1 MKNKNIITAAILL
14 INLIWWLTT
23 SDVTYLIA
31 QNRDVL
37 LGRYSVGRFS
47 AMLIVFIISMITIYL
62 VRADRKNRRERIFR
76 LIAIW
81 MGLTMGLILVDLGAR
96 LIRSPRYFKTE
107 DVYHRKPHKTST
119 GVFKDAPETRLSY
132 PRTPP
137 GYPDIK
143 YTITTDKRGFRNKV
157 DLDKCELL
165 TLGDSFTEGSSVSDE
180 HAWPAVYSEKSGRV
194 VCNLAMAGGNPST
207 YVETLELF
215 GLSLK
220 PDIVLCMIYEGNDF
234 RGSGELA
241 GRLKKR
247 ATLKKRIRSYYK
259 TSPVRLNLKKFF
271 IDTLSFERKT
281 ETEKEIKPK
290 TIPELSWL
298 PIVVPDAPD
307 SPNYTF
313 TVKKLETHY
322 ESKKDFVDSPGFKTA
337 SIALKKINRLCEE
350 NNSRFIVVYA
360 PDKPH
365 VLVPMISDR
374 IPHEKLKAFLAIR
387 KKNLPPPDETVRT
400 LLANMD
406 AQEEA
411 VRELCAQE
419 SIEFISLTN
428 ELRRTILKGNHA
440 YYTYDMHWSPIG
452 HRVAAETV
460 YRYLDEG
467 HPSNQ
472 SADPMPS
479 PALYP

>member
-1 MKNKNIITAAILL
+1 MQYLKNKNIITVAILL
-14 INLIWWLTT
+14 VNLIWWLTS

-47 AMLIVFIISMITIYL
+47 AMLIVFIISMMTIYL
-62 VRADRKNRRERIFR
+62 VRANRETRKERIFR

-81 MGLTMGLILVDLGAR
+81 LGLTIGLILVDLGAR

-107 DVYHRKPHKTST
+107 DVYHRKPNQKST
-119 GVFKDAPETRLSY
+119 GVFKDAPETRHSY

-137 GYPDIK
+137 GYPDVK

-157 DLDKCELL
+157 DLDECKLL

-180 HAWPAVYSEKSGRV
+180 HAWPTVYSEKSGRV

-247 ATLKKRIRSYYK
+247 ASFKKRVRSYYK

-271 IDTLSFERKT
+271 IDTLSFEKK
-281 ETEKEIKPK
+281 ETKPK
-290 TIPELSWL
+290 TIPKELSWL
-298 PIVVPDAPD
+298 PITVPDTPD

-322 ESKKDFVDSPGFKTA
+322 ESKKDFVDSSGFKTA
-337 SIALKKINRLCEE
+337 SIALKKINRLCRE

-387 KKNLPPPDETVRT
+387 KKHLPPPDETVMT
-400 LLANMD
+400 LLTNMD

-411 VRELCAQE
+411 VMELCEQE
-419 SIEFISLTN
+419 SIEFISLTD
-428 ELRRTILKGNHA
+428 ELRRTILKGNQA

-452 HRVAAETV
+452 HRIAAETV
-460 YRYLDEG
+460 YRYLDED
-467 HPSNQ
+467 HSSTQPTDLML
-472 SADPMPS
+472 DPD
-479 PALYP
+479 LYP